1 MTLAR
6 LLNTMTR
13 LTTVLAVLVTT
24 VGCGTLP
31 TDYPQPVSRALPDT
45 HDTALGQAIQPEVQL
60 HTGQSGVHVLGN
72 GVDAY
77 VARLALARIA
87 ERSLDVQYYLFHR
100 DRTGV
105 LLAGHLLQ
113 AADRGVRVRLL
124 LDDMDMGGRDAGL
137 AAIDQHP
144 NIEIRL
150 FNPFPSR
157 GLRVMDFLTHFG
169 TVTRRMH
176 NKSFTADNQATI
188 VGGRN
193 IGDEYFDAAD
203 GTNFGD
209 MDLLTVGPIVQDVS
223 DAFDRYWNSE
233 LAVPISALAGPG
245 DTTLL
250 EQARTQLNAEIDD
263 LPNTDYGRRLF
274 GADLTARLRA
284 NEVPFYWG
292 EARLIYDLPE
302 KVRTDPDD
310 RSTHMGPDLTDLLAS
325 AESELIAI
333 SPYFVPGKE
342 GTEQLASLVERGV
355 RVTVLTNAL
364 AATDV
369 PAVHS
374 GYSRYRRSLIA
385 AGVELYEMK
394 PTGGGR
400 DERSRFGESQASLH
414 AKTLAIDG
422 EQIVVG
428 SMNLDPRSDLLNTE
442 MGVVINTPVL
452 AAKVA
457 EWRDQQLP
465 EIAWRVEL
473 ETVAAPFSPF
483 GEEERLVWISR
494 ENGEDVRRYD
504 HEPESSLWARLQ
516 VALLRLL
523 PIEQQL

>member
-1 MTLAR
+1 MGCFRIFLRSSFLGILGLLA
-6 LLNTMTR
+6 
-13 LTTVLAVLVTT
+13 
-24 VGCGTLP
+24 GCASLP
-31 TDYPQPVSRALPDT
+31 TDYPQPVSRALSDT
-45 HDTALGQAIQPEVQL
+45 DDTLLGRAIQPGVRS
-60 HTGQSGVHVLGN
+60 HPGQSGVHPLGN

-77 VARLALARIA
+77 VARLALARVA

-100 DRTGV
+100 DKTGF

-209 MDLLTVGPIVQDVS
+209 MDLLAIGPITTEVS

-233 LAVPISALAGPG
+233 LAVPIEALAGPG
-245 DTTLL
+245 DSALL
-250 EQARTQLNAEIDD
+250 ESARERLGAEVDD
-263 LPNTDYGRRLF
+263 LPNTVYGRELF
-274 GADLTARLRA
+274 SSGLTARLKA
-284 NEVPFYWG
+284 NDVPFYWG
-292 EARLIYDLPE
+292 ESRLIYDLPE
-302 KVRTDPDD
+302 KVRTDPED
-310 RSTHMGPDLTDLLAS
+310 RSTHMGPEFTDLLAR
-325 AESELIAI
+325 AQTDLIAI
-333 SPYFVPGKE
+333 SPYFVPGPE
-342 GTEQLASLVERGV
+342 GTALFAALVERGV

-374 GYSRYRRSLIA
+374 GYSRYRRDLIA

-394 PTGGGR
+394 PTGDGR
-400 DERSRFGESQASLH
+400 DGRSRFGESQASLH
-414 AKTLAIDG
+414 AKTLVIDG
-422 EQIVVG
+422 QQVLVG

-442 MGVVINTPVL
+442 MGVIVDSPVL
-452 AAKVA
+452 AAKVVT
-457 EWRDQQLP
+457 WRDQELP
-465 EIAWRVEL
+465 KIAWRVEL
-473 ETVAAPFSPF
+473 ETVEAPLSPA
-483 GEEERLVWISR
+483 GEEERLVWVSR
-494 ENGEDVRRYD
+494 ENGEEVRHYGR
-504 HEPESSLWARLQ
+504 EPEASLWARLQ
-516 VALLRLL
+516 AALLKLL